1 MFLGEIKMKKLVP
14 LSLLVYFLWVSAVF
28 GQNYYLLTHR
38 PEDAGFFSIFHT
50 VLGAL
55 DFMETSNSCCGL
67 RVDFEDEGIYY
78 DKEYG
83 ENWWEYYFE
92 PIDIGKKTD
101 TVKKFSGDEQ
111 SFFTLNSEFNMSR
124 KRGHELIRKYVF
136 LKSHIQSRIN
146 NFYENNLQGNCVIGV
161 HYRGTDKCIEAG
173 IVPYK
178 DVYERLQTIIKDRHN
193 YKIFIATDDYYFLIY
208 MNVHFPGRIVAIDAI
223 RSDEGTAVHVTEQNL
238 NYKKGEDAIVDCILL
253 SKCDLLLKTSSNL
266 SNCSIKF
273 NPNIPVIELNKSN
286 IGLSKS
292 GNEL

>member
-1 MFLGEIKMKKLVP
+1 MKKLVP

-92 PIDIGKKTD
+92 PIDIGKKTSI
-101 TVKKFSGDEQ
+101 VKKF
-111 SFFTLNSEFNMSR
+111 FHYKMIAFTFYGEFGMSR
-124 KRGHELIRKYVF
+124 ERGNELIRKYIF
-136 LKSHIQSRIN
+136 LKPHIQKKIDD
-146 NFYENNLQGNCVIGV
+146 FYETNFQENYVIGV
-161 HYRGTDKCIEAG
+161 HYRGADKCLEAD

-178 DVYERLQTIIKDRHN
+178 DVYERLQPIIKDHNN
-193 YKIFIATDDYYFLIY
+193 YKIFVATDDSYFLAY
-208 MNVHFPGRIVAIDAI
+208 MHAHFPERIITIDAARSYEGTGVHFAEKND
-223 RSDEGTAVHVTEQNL
+223 
-238 NYKKGEDAIVDCILL
+238 NYKKGEEAVIDCILL

-273 NPNIPVIELNKSN
+273 NPNIPVIELNKS
-286 IGLSKS
+286 SF
-292 GNEL
+292 EL